1 MRWKALQHCVVIAI
15 IIGRD
20 ALNAGLRCPSLY
32 WGTGVRPI
40 PSVAAPPGFDMR
52 PGQQRMQ
59 RHVGRQA
66 AEVAWWWSLHEGL
79 HAATQVPVQLV
90 GLAAAHER

>member
-1 MRWKALQHCVVIAI
+1 MLQRCEVIASI
-15 IIGRD
+15 TGQD

-32 WGTGVRPI
+32 WGTGVRPV
-40 PSVAAPPGFDMR
+40 PSVAAPPGFDTR

-66 AEVAWWWSLHEGL
+66 AEVARWWSLHEGL
-79 HAATQVPVQLV
+79 HAATLVPACFSSLV
-90 GLAAAHER
+90 GFAAALLLL